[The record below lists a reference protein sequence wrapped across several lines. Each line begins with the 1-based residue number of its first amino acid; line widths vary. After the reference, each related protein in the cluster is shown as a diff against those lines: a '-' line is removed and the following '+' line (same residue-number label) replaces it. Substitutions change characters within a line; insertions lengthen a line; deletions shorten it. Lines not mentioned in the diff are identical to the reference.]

1 MSELVPSKIEVEE
14 KYVARYEDVKPS
26 SAFFLD
32 TALPEFERQVK
43 NVIGA
48 AAGEDPTTSPAITAA
63 TGINFNYIVTDPG
76 KGSALHDHPVWEI
89 FVPVNGRWSIFW
101 GTEKS
106 QEIELGPLDLI
117 ALPPGIMRGFRNV
130 GLEQAVL
137 IAMLG
142 GDEVGDVTWSQ
153 SLLDATESKGI
164 KPEKDVRV
172 VLNSYNG
179 G

>member
-63 TGINFNYIVTDPG
+63 TGSIG
-76 KGSALHDHPVWEI
+76 GWEI
-89 FVPVNGRWSIFW
+89 AASTLADAVVTASSSFSST
-101 GTEKS
+101 TENPKS
-106 QEIELGPLDLI
+106 KSSKLI
-117 ALPPGIMRGFRNV
+117 S
-130 GLEQAVL
+130 VL
-137 IAMLG
+137 FANFF
-142 GDEVGDVTWSQ
+142 
-153 SLLDATESKGI
+153 LLIPK
-164 KPEKDVRV
+164 VF
-172 VLNSYNG
+172 
-179 G
+179 

>member
-1 MSELVPSKIEVEE
+1 MPELIPSKDEVEE
-14 KYVARYEDVKPS
+14 KYVARYDAVKPS

-43 NVIGA
+43 NVIGIA
-48 AAGEDPTTSPAITAA
+48 GGEDLATKPAITAG

-101 GTEKS
+101 GTENS
-106 QEIELGPLDLI
+106 QAIELGPLDLI
-117 ALPPGIMRGFRNV
+117 ALPPGIMRGFRNI
-130 GLEQAVL
+130 GLEQAIL

-142 GDEVGDVTWSQ
+142 GDDVGDVTWSQ
-153 SLLDATESKGI
+153 SLLDATAGKGI
-164 KPEKDVRV
+164 SLQKV
-172 VLNSYNG
+172 
-179 G
+179 

>member
-1 MSELVPSKIEVEE
+1 MSELIPSKDEVEE
-14 KYVARYEDVKPS
+14 KYVARYDDVKPS

-43 NVIGA
+43 NVIGIA
-48 AAGEDPTTSPAITAA
+48 GGEDPGTNPAITAA

-89 FVPVNGRWSIFW
+89 FVPVNGRWSIIW
-101 GTEKS
+101 GTDNS

-117 ALPPGIMRGFRNV
+117 ALPPGIMRGFKNV
-130 GLEQAVL
+130 GPEQAVL

-142 GDEVGDVTWSQ
+142 GDNVGNVSWSK
-153 SLLDATESKGI
+153 SLLEATERKGI
-164 KPEKDVRV
+164 K
-172 VLNSYNG
+172 L
-179 G
+179 